1 MARVPNL
8 NVALNRLRLANPI
21 LVASGTFGYAREME
35 AFARFEDIGGVIPKT
50 VTPQPRIGNPPPR
63 TVETTSGLLN
73 SIGLDNDGLESFV
86 DKHLPYLK
94 ALPTAVI
101 ANIAGHDVDEFEAM
115 ASVLDESEGLAGIE
129 LNISCPNVSGG
140 IDFGTNPQLA
150 GEVVRR
156 VCGRT
161 SLPVIAKL
169 TPNVTDIVSV
179 ATAVAEAG
187 ADAVS
192 LVNTYQGIAVDWRK
206 RKPVLGNV
214 TGGLSG
220 PAIKP
225 LALCAVWKVACKVDI
240 PIVGVGGISCL
251 DDVLEFLVAGA
262 SAVQI
267 GTANFFDPGL
277 ASRLVGELDHCLCEL
292 GVESVGDIVG
302 TLESAPVA
310 TNGGN
315 TAN

>member
-1 MARVPNL
+1 M
-8 NVALNRLRLANPI
+8 
-21 LVASGTFGYAREME
+21 
-35 AFARFEDIGGVIPKT
+35 
-50 VTPQPRIGNPPPR
+50 
-63 TVETTSGLLN
+63 
-73 SIGLDNDGLESFV
+73 
-86 DKHLPYLK
+86 
-94 ALPTAVI
+94 
-101 ANIAGHDVDEFEAM
+101 DEFEAM

-214 TGGLSG
+214 TGWLSG

-225 LALCAVWKVACKVDI
+225 LAVCAVWKVACKVDI